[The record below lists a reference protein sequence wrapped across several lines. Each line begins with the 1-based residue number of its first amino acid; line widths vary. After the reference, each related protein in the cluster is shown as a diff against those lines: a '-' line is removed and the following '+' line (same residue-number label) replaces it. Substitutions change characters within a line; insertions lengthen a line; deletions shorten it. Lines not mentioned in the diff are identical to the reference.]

1 MERNLK
7 MSRPRKPLNIK
18 LSSSLITIFASA
30 FLAFGLYNV
39 HSVSNVTEGGV
50 LGATL
55 LLDYWFHIS
64 PAFTSF
70 VLNTICYI
78 IGWKMLGKDFIYYSV
93 LGTLGFSISYR
104 IFEQFDPLFPQI
116 ADMPLLAAIVGA
128 LFVGIG
134 AGLCVRMGGAPTGDD
149 ALAMGLSK
157 VTHIQIQ
164 WVYLISDLTVLA
176 LSLTY
181 IPWRRI
187 IYSLLTV
194 VLSGQIIGII
204 QKIPWPPRKRQKDL
218 PQ

>member
-1 MERNLK
+1 
-7 MSRPRKPLNIK
+7 MSKPRKSLNIK
-18 LSSSLITIFASA
+18 LSSCLVTIFASV

-39 HSVSNVTEGGV
+39 HSVSHVTEGGV

-55 LLDYWFHIS
+55 LLDYWFDIS
-64 PAFTSF
+64 PAVTSF
-70 VLNTICYI
+70 VMNTICYI
-78 IGWKMLGKDFIYYSV
+78 IGWKMLGGNFIFYSV
-93 LGTLGFSISYR
+93 LATLGFSGSYW

-157 VTHIQIQ
+157 VTHIEIQ

-181 IPWRRI
+181 IPWQKI
-187 IYSLLTV
+187 AYSLLTV

-204 QKIPWPPRKRQKDL
+204 QKIHL
-218 PQ
+218 PKKQPSQLPDSTCA

>member
-1 MERNLK
+1 
-7 MSRPRKPLNIK
+7 MSVPRKSLHIK
-18 LSSSLITIFASA
+18 WSSCLVTIFASV

-39 HSVSNVTEGGV
+39 HSVSHVTEGGV

-55 LLDYWFHIS
+55 LLDYWFDIS
-64 PAFTSF
+64 PAVTSF

-78 IGWKMLGKDFIYYSV
+78 IGWKMLGKDFIFYSV
-93 LGTLGFSISYR
+93 LATCGFSGSYW

-157 VTHIQIQ
+157 VTHIEIQ

-181 IPWRRI
+181 IPWQKI
-187 IYSLLTV
+187 VYSLLTV

-204 QKIPWPPRKRQKDL
+204 QKIHL
-218 PQ
+218 PGKHSGKIKEGTCS